1 MHVIANATL
10 FLIRL
15 GHFLQAV
22 VEERPVLEDDIFDTA
37 EGVFDSSAES
47 RLTPLYLN
55 WEELT
60 YSKIRVKVYEH
71 SGAKP
76 TPRSTFR
83 LRYATEMCRWCW
95 NEISVYLFYF

>member
-1 MHVIANATL
+1 MYIQVVADTML
-10 FLIRL
+10 CLVRL
-15 GHFLQAV
+15 GLFLQAV
-22 VEERPVLEDDIFDTA
+22 VEERPVLDDDLFDA
-37 EGVFDSSAES
+37 SEGAFDSSAES

-60 YSKIRVKVYEH
+60 SSKIRVKVYEH

-83 LRYATEMCRWCW
+83 LRYETTMYRCC
-95 NEISVYLFYF
+95 N